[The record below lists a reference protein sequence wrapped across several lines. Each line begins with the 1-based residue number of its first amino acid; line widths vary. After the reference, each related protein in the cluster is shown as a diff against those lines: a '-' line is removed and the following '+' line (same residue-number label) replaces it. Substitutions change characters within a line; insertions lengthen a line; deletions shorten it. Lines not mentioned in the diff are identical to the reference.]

1 MVKPCPAHDSGHCDN
16 FLLSIQSRQADNCA
30 GVCVASFL
38 EAPWPR
44 ELKLSNFVVILN
56 KDAMLE
62 AVPKNVT
69 IYLESNPNP
78 NSLKFVVNEML
89 VPESLS
95 FDFPDAAHAAVSPLA
110 LELFAYPFVDRVFFA
125 SNFVTVTKKED
136 VEWLEIQNTIKDHIK
151 SFLEAGKFILDIQES
166 EESQPE
172 EETETIKK
180 IKTILDEYIRP
191 AVEQD
196 GGAITYHSYHDGIVK
211 VKLQGSCS
219 GCPSSMVTLKAGIE
233 NLFTRMMPDEVQ
245 SVEAF

>member
-1 MVKPCPAHDSGHCDN
+1 
-16 FLLSIQSRQADNCA
+16 
-30 GVCVASFL
+30 
-38 EAPWPR
+38 
-44 ELKLSNFVVILN
+44 
-56 KDAMLE
+56 MLQ
-62 AVPKNVT
+62 AVPKNIS

-89 VPESLS
+89 IPDGIS
-95 FDFPDAAHAAVSPLA
+95 FDFPNADSTGNAPLA
-110 LELFAYPFVDRVFFA
+110 KELFEYPFVDRVFYM
-125 SNFVTVTKKED
+125 SNFITVTKKED

-151 SFLEAGKFILDIQES
+151 DFLESGKFII
-166 EESQPE
+166 EETEAEVTSTE

-180 IKTILDEYIRP
+180 IKNILEEYIRP

-196 GGAITYHSYHDGIVK
+196 GGAITYHSFQDGIVK

-233 NLFTRMMPDEVQ
+233 NLFTRMMPDEVK